1 MISHGQARR
10 GGRLNPEPAYDR
22 AVAAGPSTRSSGGLA
37 QLTHARPALAGLA
50 ATAGAIH
57 LVIAIEEAAAGDWAR
72 FVFPA
77 LVGIGLL
84 AIGSLIYR
92 GAAGEHMLKLAA
104 LASVAIALLW
114 VFSRTTGLPLG
125 PDAGTAAQPGIGDT
139 IATLLELTF
148 AALVAL
154 IAWRGEQPV
163 AWLSSAIGI
172 RLMIAVLSMSV
183 LLAAF
188 GGHEH

>member
-1 MISHGQARR
+1 M
-10 GGRLNPEPAYDR
+10 
-22 AVAAGPSTRSSGGLA
+22 AAGPSTRSSGGHA
-37 QLTHARPALAGLA
+37 HLTHAGPTLAGLA

-57 LVIAIEEAAAGDWAR
+57 LVIAIEEAVAGEWAR

-84 AIGSLIYR
+84 AIGWLIYR
-92 GAAGEHMLKLAA
+92 DAAGERLLKLAA
-104 LASVAIALLW
+104 IASIAIALLW
-114 VFSRTTGLPLG
+114 VFSRTSGLPLG

-154 IAWRGEQPV
+154 VAWRGEQRV

-172 RLMIAVLSMSV
+172 RLTIAVLSMSL